1 MNTHDV
7 ISQADLY
14 GGHNASLTTDRFGK
28 SQSAIALNNGYYKMP
43 AGVYFNSS
51 FSFMAW
57 VKLREITYW
66 SRIMDVANQ
75 GPVDNVAFA
84 LNKEISGGIT
94 SLITSGTYW
103 GLTYPTTTKFTLNSW
118 QHVAFVLNYPT
129 NYLYLNGNLMATATS
144 TILPRNVIRRY
155 NFVGKSTFPGDS
167 YAVADLDEIKIFNR
181 ALTQQQ
187 VQFEMTNEIF
197 N

>member
-14 GGHNASLTTDRFGK
+14 DGYNASLTTDRFGK
-28 SQSAIALNNGYYKMP
+28 SQSAIGLNNGYYKMP
-43 AGVYFNSS
+43 AGVYFNSN

-57 VKLREITYW
+57 VKLREITHW
-66 SRIMDVANQ
+66 SRIIDVANQ
-75 GPVDNVAFA
+75 GPYDNVAFA

-94 SLITSGTYW
+94 SFITSGTYF
-103 GLTYPTTTKFTLNSW
+103 GLSYQTTTKFTLNSW
-118 QHVAFVLNYPT
+118 QHVAFVLGYPN

-144 TILPRNVIRRY
+144 AILPTNVIRKY
-155 NFVGKSTFPGDS
+155 NFVGKSTFPGDGL
-167 YAVADLDEIKIFNR
+167 AVADLDEIKIFNR